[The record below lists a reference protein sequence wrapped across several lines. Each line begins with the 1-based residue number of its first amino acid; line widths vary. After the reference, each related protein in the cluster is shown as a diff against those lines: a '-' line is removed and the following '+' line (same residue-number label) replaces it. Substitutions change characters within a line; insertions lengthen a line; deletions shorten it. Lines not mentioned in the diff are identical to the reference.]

1 MGVVQSI
8 VLCIIYM
15 VSALLDTSFGPYEEI
30 LISTAWRSLGVA
42 SYMPL
47 VSIFKLFWL
56 KNFLFLRLKK
66 VCTTWSQIF
75 SSSAIL
81 AGLGEIFTICKNRAD
96 NGEVT

>member
-30 LISTAWRSLGVA
+30 LISRFSTAWRSLGVA

-66 VCTTWSQIF
+66 
-75 SSSAIL
+75 
-81 AGLGEIFTICKNRAD
+81 GLYYMVSNFQLFGYSGRLGGNFHNLQE
-96 NGEVT
+96 